1 MIRLPPRSTRTDT
14 LFPYTTLFRSGHLSA
29 PITTRDAVSVLA
41 GERKPL
47 LFAPGTRFDY
57 SNTGYI
63 VLSLLVE
70 HMTGQPFAAYLKTT
84 LFDPLG
90 MDHTQLRTPAGD
102 PIPNRAYGFH
112 DRKSTRLNSR
122 H

>member
-84 LFDPLG
+84 LFE
-90 MDHTQLRTPAGD
+90 
-102 PIPNRAYGFH
+102 
-112 DRKSTRLNSR
+112 DRKSTRLNSS